1 MSERFA
7 WLANSTRG
15 RKWAYGGA
23 IGAVGVLLAVLPAAL
38 QLQSSAR
45 GLETT
50 RHTYESKLAW
60 VGQRDVIE
68 RRLRETEATAA
79 ALDAKLLTDPQL
91 PGFTQ
96 DIATAAREAGCAV
109 RSIRPLA
116 PRTIPRP
123 GADGKAAAAEDKDA
137 FLEYPVRLDID
148 SDYHQLTQFIDRLWN
163 QPRHLR
169 LTRLVVQPNLDD
181 CEQLR
186 CEIEISS
193 YGLKPPADEGS

>member
-7 WLANSTRG
+7 WLASSTRG
-15 RKWAYGGA
+15 RKWALA
-23 IGAVGVLLAVLPAAL
+23 GAVGTVGLLLAVLPAAL
-38 QLQSSAR
+38 QLQSSVR
-45 GLETT
+45 SLELT
-50 RHTYESKLAW
+50 RSTYRSKLAW

-68 RRLRETEATAA
+68 RRLQETEATAA
-79 ALDAKLLTDPQL
+79 ALDAKLLTASQL
-91 PGFTQ
+91 AGFTQ

-116 PRTIPRP
+116 PRPVPRAGP
-123 GADGKAAAAEDKDA
+123 GNGAAPDEAKDA

-148 SDYHQLTQFIDRLWN
+148 SDYHQLTQLIDRLWSRA
-163 QPRHLR
+163 RHLR
-169 LTRLVVQPNLDD
+169 LTRLVVQPHLDD

-193 YGLKPPADEGS
+193 YGLKPAPEEGS